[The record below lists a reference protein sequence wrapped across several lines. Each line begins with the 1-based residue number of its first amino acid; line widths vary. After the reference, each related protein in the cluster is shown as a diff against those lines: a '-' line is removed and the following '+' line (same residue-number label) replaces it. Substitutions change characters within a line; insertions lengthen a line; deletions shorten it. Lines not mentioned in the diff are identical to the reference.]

1 MGRGLLA
8 EEERGGEGM
17 CEGPRG
23 GAGMGMGAMKPGLSF
38 IVAAA
43 TREGARDLGGSVLV
57 DLGGASDFA
66 GAGLLEMV
74 SSGRVG

>member
-38 IVAAA
+38 VAAA

-66 GAGLLEMV
+66 GAGLLGML
-74 SSGRVG
+74 S

>member
-8 EEERGGEGM
+8 VEERGGEGM

-38 IVAAA
+38 VAAA

-66 GAGLLEMV
+66 GAGLLGML
-74 SSGRVG
+74 S

>member
-8 EEERGGEGM
+8 EEERRGGEGM

-38 IVAAA
+38 VAAA

-66 GAGLLEMV
+66 GAGLL
-74 SSGRVG
+74 GRLS